1 MSETK
6 YELLVVTND
15 CEETFDLEKVPGKET
30 ELVKE
35 QKKQLSAELDLRRLV
50 VNLNN
55 TSTLLYISYNALSG
69 TSVQSKVSG
78 LQKQLS
84 DLCAQSQAA
93 MGSIRSN
100 TEIVFEQL
108 PTVYTLLVSG
118 KAPAAMELLASCSIY
133 AGKMARISE
142 ELAEGFEKMAD
153 KAQGALEGSQDL
165 YANDLKK
172 KQEIADQI
180 NEMRAKQAKLKKQ
193 SEELQGTL
201 QEVEERYADARRREE
216 RAEKNAM
223 IMGIVNV
230 CASTLSFGLG
240 ALAEQTKSRQET
252 RQNMQSS
259 KTGAQQ
265 KESQKELQKV
275 QEELEAQEQAVSE
288 AQEELAA
295 AERELSKIEAEAQET
310 EEGDY
315 AEKKEAAEQKVKEL
329 KDKVAKEKKSAEN
342 KKKAVEAAQ
351 AALDGLSEQLAK
363 EREDMKHTLEKAE
376 ATTSEIFQMKLN
388 MQKENREIAG
398 EMAEM
403 AEILKGQQDLMIS
416 TDKAVEMLKL
426 AIRCLGNIVVAFSEM
441 ALFWRSIEQGCK
453 NLQDGAFMMQVKTFA
468 QFDSELQKT
477 MYEGENFKKTILTYM
492 ATWVA
497 LHAISTDYYVA
508 SQAIGKK
515 VRGYIG
521 KNLFGEEAFKE
532 ASRLA
537 EEIIGSMQ
545 EEQQSIDEN
554 NAVIEKIRLGIST
567 EVR

>member
-55 TSTLLYISYNALSG
+55 TSTLLYISYNALYA

-133 AGKMARISE
+133 AGKMAWISE

-153 KAQGALEGSQDL
+153 KAQVALEGSQDL
-165 YANDLKK
+165 YANDKKK
-172 KQEIADQI
+172 KQEIKDQI
-180 NEMRAKQAKLKKQ
+180 NEMRARQAKLKKQ

-259 KTGAQQ
+259 KTGAEQ
-265 KESQKELQKV
+265 KESQKELQKE
-275 QEELEAQEQAVSE
+275 QEELEAQEQAVNE

-295 AERELSKIEAEAQET
+295 AERELSKIEAEAQGT
-310 EEGDY
+310 EEGSY
-315 AEKKEAAEQKVKEL
+315 AEKKEAAE
-329 KDKVAKEKKSAEN
+329 
-342 KKKAVEAAQ
+342 Q

-403 AEILKGQQDLMIS
+403 AEMLKGQQDLM
-416 TDKAVEMLKL
+416 
-426 AIRCLGNIVVAFSEM
+426 
-441 ALFWRSIEQGCK
+441 
-453 NLQDGAFMMQVKTFA
+453 
-468 QFDSELQKT
+468 
-477 MYEGENFKKTILTYM
+477 
-492 ATWVA
+492 
-497 LHAISTDYYVA
+497 ISTDYYVA

-515 VRGYIG
+515 RGAISV
-521 KNLFGEEAFKE
+521 KSCLEK
-532 ASRLA
+532 RLLKRRR
-537 EEIIGSMQ
+537 
-545 EEQQSIDEN
+545 DWRR
-554 NAVIEKIRLGIST
+554 KL
-567 EVR
+567 